1 MKIYEV
7 SERTEFL
14 IQQLLEVWEN
24 SVRTTHHFL
33 SDSEIKEIKKYVPV
47 ALKNVKTLI
56 IAEAEQNRPKA
67 FMGIEDEKLEMLF
80 INSDAQRKG
89 VGKKLVEYGITKY
102 SVNEVTVNEQ
112 NSYAVGFYKHMGF
125 TVFKRSDVD
134 EQGNPYP
141 ILYMSIK

>member
-56 IAEAEQNRPKA
+56 IAKAEQNRPKA

-80 INSDAQRKG
+80 INSDA
-89 VGKKLVEYGITKY
+89 
-102 SVNEVTVNEQ
+102 
-112 NSYAVGFYKHMGF
+112 
-125 TVFKRSDVD
+125 
-134 EQGNPYP
+134 
-141 ILYMSIK
+141 